1 VSERGNGENSAADSG
16 DIDRNISD
24 GVVRPGRHVYAKPV
38 PTEADGDAGD
48 PDAGTPSSPRSRRR
62 LLTGS
67 TTRAE
72 KARAL
77 RGLGALGG
85 LAGVLVALMLLPTA
99 CTAGV
104 GARGA
109 GGWCAPEPDGL
120 TTSGVPQ
127 RSKILAADGSTIATF
142 FYQNRVDVPLAKIA
156 PVVRQ
161 AVLAI
166 EDSRFYEHG
175 AIDAQGTLRALA
187 SNLSSGQVTQG
198 GSGITQQYVKNLL
211 LTQAESDVERAE
223 AKEITAAR
231 KIRELRY
238 AVALEKRFSKDEIL
252 RRYLNIAYYGDGAY
266 GIEAAS
272 RHYFSKHASELD
284 LVEAALLA
292 GVIRYPY
299 AYDPTRHP
307 GAARQRR
314 DTVLDRMADL
324 GWLDRAKAEET
335 KKKPIDLDVD
345 NVRSGCVSSKAP
357 FFCDYVQ
364 REILTN
370 PVFGET
376 AKEREKLLK
385 RGGLTI
391 RTTLD
396 RRAQKAAQRAVDQH
410 VPPKNSAHK
419 AAAEA
424 MVEPGTGEIKAMVVD
439 RDLGPDKERGKT
451 WINFAADASHGSSIG
466 MQAGSTFKAFTLAA
480 ALDEGLPFGTRLMAP
495 RRYTPVGYRNCDGD
509 RVGDPGASLRNAAD
523 GEGGKEFSIV
533 TGTHHSVNT
542 FFLALEKKVGL
553 CDTVKMA
560 ERLGMKQANGKPLEQ
575 YPSFTLGFNPVS
587 PLRLAAA
594 YAAFGARGEYC
605 EPTAIKEIRDS
616 AGKKLKV
623 PGRKC
628 KQAMDEDVADA
639 VNHVLRGVLTKGTA
653 RGMGLGRDAAGKT
666 GTVDNFSAA
675 WFAGY
680 TPDLAAAVWVGDPR
694 GGYKHPMESL
704 CMDGRCYGAVFGAT
718 IPAPIWRQSML
729 GALSGTDPSSFNRPP
744 SHYFSKG
751 SGEDRAKVP
760 DVRGMKLR
768 DAVARL
774 RGAGFKVSV
783 GAPVASRR
791 YERGTVAEMSPGPG
805 SAEPGETITLRVSK
819 GSRSGEGGGRP
830 GPGGGGGGGQ
840 QPVPPV
846 PPVTITPRP
855 QDPSEQAPA

>member
-1 VSERGNGENSAADSG
+1 
-16 DIDRNISD
+16 
-24 GVVRPGRHVYAKPV
+24 
-38 PTEADGDAGD
+38 
-48 PDAGTPSSPRSRRR
+48 
-62 LLTGS
+62 
-67 TTRAE
+67 
-72 KARAL
+72 
-77 RGLGALGG
+77 
-85 LAGVLVALMLLPTA
+85 MLLPTA

-104 GARGA
+104 GARDA
-109 GGWCAPEPDGL
+109 ASWFESEPAGL
-120 TTSGVPQ
+120 TTAGVPQ
-127 RSKILAADGSTIATF
+127 RSKILAANGDTIATF
-142 FYQNRVDVPLAKIA
+142 FYQNRVDVPLGKIA
-156 PVVRQ
+156 PIVRQ

-166 EDSRFYEHG
+166 EDNRFYEHG
-175 AIDAQGTLRALA
+175 AIDLQGTLRALG
-187 SNLSSGQVTQG
+187 SNLSNGQVTQG

-211 LTQAESDVERAE
+211 LTQADSDAERAE
-223 AKEITAAR
+223 AKEVTPAR

-238 AVALEKRFSKDEIL
+238 AVALEKRLSKDEIL

-266 GIEAAS
+266 GIEAAA

-284 LVEAALLA
+284 LTEAALLA

-307 GAARQRR
+307 GDARKRR
-314 DTVLDRMADL
+314 DTVLDRMAQL
-324 GWLDRAKAEET
+324 GWLDPAKAASAKEQ
-335 KKKPIDLDVD
+335 PIKLDVD
-345 NVRSGCVSSKAP
+345 NVHSGCVSSKAP

-370 PVFGET
+370 PVFGKT
-376 AKEREKLLK
+376 AKDREKLLK

-396 RRAQKAAQRAVDQH
+396 RRAQKAAQRAVDKH

-451 WINFAADASHGSSIG
+451 WINFAADAGHGSSIG

-495 RRYTPVGYRNCDGD
+495 REYTPVGYRNCDGD

-523 GEGGKEFSIV
+523 GEGGKQFSIV
-533 TGTHHSVNT
+533 TGTQHSVNT

-553 CDTVKMA
+553 CDTVRMA
-560 ERLGMKQANGKPLEQ
+560 ERLGMKQANGKPLEE
-575 YPSFTLGFNPVS
+575 YPAFTLGFNPVS

-594 YAAFGARGEYC
+594 YAAFGARGKYC
-605 EPTAIKEIRDS
+605 KPLAIKEIRDVS
-616 AGKKLKV
+616 GHKLKV
-623 PGRKC
+623 PGRDC
-628 KQAMDEDVADA
+628 EQAIDEGVADA
-639 VNHVLRGVLTKGTA
+639 VSYVLSGVLTKGTA

-680 TPDLAAAVWVGDPR
+680 TPDLASAVWVGDPR

-718 IPAPIWRQSML
+718 IPAPIWKQSML
-729 GALSGTDPSSFNRPP
+729 GALSGTPASSFDRPP

-760 DVRGMKLR
+760 DVRGMELG
-768 DAVARL
+768 DAVAKL
-774 RGAGFKVSV
+774 RGAGFKTRV
-783 GAPVASRR
+783 GKPVESRK
-791 YERGTVAEMSPGPG
+791 YDEGTVAGQSPG
-805 SAEPGETITLRVSK
+805 SAEPGATITLHVSK
-819 GSRSGEGGGRP
+819 GGRDE
-830 GPGGGGGGGQ
+830 PGGGPGDGD
-840 QPVPPV
+840 PRPPV
-846 PPVTITPRP
+846 PPVTIPPLPGGR
-855 QDPSEQAPA
+855 QQAPA

>member
-1 VSERGNGENSAADSG
+1 RTG
-16 DIDRNISD
+16 
-24 GVVRPGRHVYAKPV
+24 RPRRPRRVL
-38 PTEADGDAGD
+38 
-48 PDAGTPSSPRSRRR
+48 SP
-62 LLTGS
+62 S

-99 CTAGV
+99 CTAGT
-104 GARGA
+104 GARDAA
-109 GGWCAPEPDGL
+109 GWFDGEPVNL

-127 RSKILAADGSTIATF
+127 RSRILAADGSVIATF
-142 FYQNRVDVPLAKIA
+142 FYQNRVDVPLDRIA
-156 PVVRQ
+156 PVART

-187 SNLSSGQVTQG
+187 SNLSHGQVTQG

-211 LTQAESDVERAE
+211 LTQADNAEERE
-223 AKEITAAR
+223 AANEVTAAR

-238 AVALEKRFSKDEIL
+238 AVAMEKKFSKDEIL

-266 GIEAAS
+266 GIETAS
-272 RHYFSKHASELD
+272 RHYFSKHASQLN
-284 LVEAALLA
+284 LAEAALLA
-292 GVIRYPY
+292 GIIRYPY
-299 AYDPTRHP
+299 AYDPIRHP
-307 GAARQRR
+307 GEARQRR
-314 DTVLDRMADL
+314 DTVLDRMAGL
-324 GWLDRAKAEET
+324 GWADPATVAET
-335 KKKPIDLDVD
+335 KKQPIKLDVD
-345 NVRSGCVSSKAP
+345 RVRSGCVTSKAP

-370 PVFGET
+370 PVFGKT
-376 AKEREKLLK
+376 AGEREKLLK

-391 RTTLD
+391 RTTMD
-396 RRAQKAAQRAVDQH
+396 PRAQKAAQRAVDRH
-410 VPPKNSAHK
+410 VPPRNSAHK

-424 MVEPGTGEIKAMVVD
+424 MVRPGTGEIKAMAVD
-439 RDLGPDKERGKT
+439 RALGPDKERGKT
-451 WINFAADASHGSSIG
+451 WINFAADAGHGSSIG

-495 RRYTPVGYRNCDGD
+495 RAFTPVGFRNCRGE

-560 ERLGMKQANGKPLEQ
+560 ERLGMKQATGKPLEQ
-575 YPSFTLGFNPVS
+575 YPAFTLGFNPVS

-605 EPTAIKEIRDS
+605 EPIAIKEIKD
-616 AGKKLKV
+616 AGGHRLKV
-623 PGRKC
+623 PGRDC
-628 KQAMDEDVADA
+628 AQVIDQGVADA
-639 VNHVLRGVLTKGTA
+639 VNYVLRGVLTKGTA
-653 RGMGLGRDAAGKT
+653 RGMGIGRPAAGKT
-666 GTVDNFSAA
+666 GTVDDFSAA

-694 GGYKHPMESL
+694 GGYRYPMGDL
-704 CMDGRCYGAVFGAT
+704 CMDGRCYGPVFGAT
-718 IPAPIWRQSML
+718 IPAPIWQQSMS
-729 GALSGTDPSSFNRPP
+729 GALRGTDPSPFHRPP

-760 DVRGMKLR
+760 DVRGMKPR
-768 DAVARL
+768 NAVARL
-774 RGAGFKVSV
+774 RAAGFKVAV
-783 GAPVASRR
+783 GSPVASRR
-791 YERGTVAEMSPGPG
+791 YPKGTVAGMSPGPG
-805 SAEPGETITLRVSK
+805 PAEPGTTITLRISK
-819 GSRSGEGGGRP
+819 GGKKSGETGRNRP
-830 GPGGGGGGGQ
+830 RPPLPGGPG
-840 QPVPPV
+840 
-846 PPVTITPRP
+846 R
-855 QDPSEQAPA
+855 

>member
-1 VSERGNGENSAADSG
+1 M
-16 DIDRNISD
+16 
-24 GVVRPGRHVYAKPV
+24 
-38 PTEADGDAGD
+38 PTEAGSDAGD
-48 PDAGTPSSPRSRRR
+48 PGRGAPAAARRRR
-62 LLTGS
+62 LLTSS

-72 KARAL
+72 KARAV
-77 RGLGALGG
+77 RGLGG
-85 LAGVLVALMLLPTA
+85 LAGLAGLLVALLLLPTA

-104 GARGA
+104 SARDAA
-109 GGWCAPEPDGL
+109 GWFEAEPDGL
-120 TTSGVPQ
+120 STSGVPQ
-127 RSKILAADGSTIATF
+127 RSKILAADGTTLATF
-142 FYQNRVDVPLAKIA
+142 FYQNRVDVPLKKIA
-156 PVVRQ
+156 PVLRQ

-211 LTQAESDVERAE
+211 LTQADTDAQRRE
-223 AKEITAAR
+223 AQEVSAAR
-231 KIRELRY
+231 KIRELKY

-252 RRYLNIAYYGDGAY
+252 RRYLNIAYFGDGAY
-266 GIEAAS
+266 GVETAS
-272 RHYFSKHASELD
+272 RHYFSKHASELT
-284 LVEAALLA
+284 LSEAALLA
-292 GVIRYPY
+292 GVVRYPY
-299 AYDPTRHP
+299 AYDPIRHP

-314 DTVLDRMADL
+314 DTVLTRMAQL
-324 GWLDRAKAEET
+324 GWISQARADEAKSEPVE
-335 KKKPIDLDVD
+335 LDVD
-345 NVRSGCVSSKAP
+345 KVRSGCVTSEAP

-364 REILTN
+364 REILTD
-370 PVFGET
+370 PVFGKT
-376 AKEREKLLK
+376 AQEREKLLK
-385 RGGLTI
+385 QGGLTI

-396 RRAQKAAQRAVDQH
+396 RRAQKAAQRAVDRH

-439 RDLGPDKERGKT
+439 RKLGSDRERGKT

-495 RRYTPVGYRNCDGD
+495 REYTPVGYRNCDGD
-509 RVGDPGASLRNAAD
+509 RVGDPSASLRNSAD
-523 GEGGKEFSIV
+523 GEGGKQFSLV

-594 YAAFGARGEYC
+594 YAAFGARGRYC
-605 EPTAIKEIRDS
+605 EPLAIREIRDAS
-616 AGKKLKV
+616 GHRLKV
-623 PGRKC
+623 PGRHC
-628 KQAMDEDVADA
+628 EQAVDEGVADA
-639 VNHVLRGVLTKGTA
+639 VNYVLRGVLTKGTA

-694 GGYKHPMESL
+694 GGYKHPMENL
-704 CMDGRCYGAVFGAT
+704 CMDGQCYGAVFGAT
-718 IPAPIWRQSML
+718 IPAPVWQQSML
-729 GALSGTDPSSFNRPP
+729 GALSRTDPTSFHRPP
-744 SHYFSKG
+744 SHFFSRG
-751 SGEDRAKVP
+751 TGEERPKVP
-760 DVRGMKLR
+760 DVRGMTPGE
-768 DAVARL
+768 AVARL
-774 RGAGFKVSV
+774 RAAGYRAVI
-783 GAPVASRR
+783 GEPVASRR
-791 YERGTVAEMSPGPG
+791 FPKGTVAGMSPT
-805 SAEPGETITLRVSK
+805 SAEPGDTITLHVSK
-819 GSRSGEGGGRP
+819 GERGPDRRRRTGGG
-830 GPGGGGGGGQ
+830 
-840 QPVPPV
+840 PPT
-846 PPVTITPRP
+846 PPVTPP
-855 QDPSEQAPA
+855 PGDPSQQAPA